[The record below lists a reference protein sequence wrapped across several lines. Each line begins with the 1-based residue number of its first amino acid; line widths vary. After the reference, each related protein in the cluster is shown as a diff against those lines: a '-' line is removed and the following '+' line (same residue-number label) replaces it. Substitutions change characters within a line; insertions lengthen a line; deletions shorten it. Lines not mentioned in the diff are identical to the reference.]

1 MPAWAISNGEEGWKI
16 RIPRIL
22 GVGLHAKGCK
32 TMLDIAIIGCGPAGL
47 SAAIN
52 ARTRGKE
59 VILFGVKLCSPA
71 LHKAHRIDNYLGF
84 PKIKG
89 DELRRIFLNHAQS
102 MGIVPSTETI
112 TAIYP
117 MGEYFELQLRQEN
130 LQTKTLVI
138 TTGVSVARP
147 LPGEEEF
154 VGKGVSYCATCDGN
168 FYKGKR
174 VVVIADNAEGE
185 EEVNFMAEL
194 ASKTWYIP
202 LYKGSYNLRD
212 NVQVLEDR
220 PAEVIGGQR
229 LEKVV
234 LKSGKELAVDGCFLH
249 KEQLPAS
256 RIVPGLELDK
266 NHIKVDKDMA
276 TNIPGLYAAGDV
288 TGRPYQLAKA
298 VGEGQ
303 IAALSAAKY
312 LDTLE

>member
-1 MPAWAISNGEEGWKI
+1 
-16 RIPRIL
+16 
-22 GVGLHAKGCK
+22 
-32 TMLDIAIIGCGPAGL
+32 MLDMAIIGCGPAGL

-52 ARTRGKE
+52 ARARGKE
-59 VILFGVKLCSPA
+59 LKLFGVKLCSPA

-84 PKIKG
+84 PEIKG
-89 DELRRIFLNHAQS
+89 DELRQTFLAHARS
-102 MGIVPSTETI
+102 MDIVPSTETI

-117 MGEYFELQLRQEN
+117 MGDYFELQLRQEN
-130 LQTKTLVI
+130 LQAKTLII

-154 VGKGVSYCATCDGN
+154 VGKGVSYCSTCDGN

-174 VVVIADNAEGE
+174 VVVIADTAQGE
-185 EEVNFMAEL
+185 EEVNFLAEL
-194 ASKTWYIP
+194 ASQVWYIP
-202 LYKGSYNLRD
+202 LYKGSYNLGD
-212 NVQVLEDR
+212 NVQVLEDK
-220 PAEVIGGQR
+220 PVGVAGNLR
-229 LEKVV
+229 LEKVL
-234 LKSGKELAVDGCFLH
+234 LKSGNELEVDGCFFH

-256 RIVPGLELDK
+256 RIVPGLELDS
-266 NHIKVDKDMA
+266 NHIKVDKNMA

-312 LDTLE
+312 LDSRD